1 MLPSFRLIAAT
12 FLCGFVVVF
21 AGLRMAVSLND
32 MHEGLPVMAAYAAPV
47 TTLPIADQEMRR
59 GQSTV
64 PVMYDM
70 RFAVSRATLAP
81 TLVAATHTTLD
92 QPAPPLS
99 LAPPADFIREA
110 PAPITPAAAEAAPA
124 EPERTVAVAAIQP
137 EPPVI
142 EAPAATIP
150 VIVPSVPETL
160 RFEAPVVAAIEPQ
173 PTPSPEPAQAPT
185 SVAVPAADATPA
197 ASMPET
203 NSLELKSAESKIAAI
218 ELRATPEPAP
228 KPETAPVAA
237 VPPAS
242 APDITASIDATS
254 HSSTDTNRDRGN
266 PALAIP
272 QPKPKAA
279 KKAAPKNAK
288 IAVVRK
294 KRIARRAAPAGG
306 APASSTPFSSP
317 FGSLQ
322 K

>member
-32 MHEGLPVMAAYAAPV
+32 MHEGLPVMAAHAAPV
-47 TTLPIADQEMRR
+47 PPMPIADHEMRR

-110 PAPITPAAAEAAPA
+110 PAPIAPAAAETAPA

-137 EPPVI
+137 EPPAI
-142 EAPAATIP
+142 EAPAAMIP
-150 VIVPSVPETL
+150 VIAPSLPETL
-160 RFEAPVVAAIEPQ
+160 RFEAPIVAAIEPQ
-173 PTPSPEPAQAPT
+173 PAPSPAPVAAPT
-185 SVAVPAADATPA
+185 AAPAADPTPA
-197 ASMPET
+197 ASMPEA
-203 NSLELKSAESKIAAI
+203 NSPELKSAESKIAAI

-228 KPETAPVAA
+228 KPETVPVAA
-237 VPPAS
+237 TPPAS
-242 APDITASIDATS
+242 APEITASIDAIS
-254 HSSTDTNRDRGN
+254 HTSTDRDRGN
-266 PALAIP
+266 PVVAIP

-279 KKAAPKNAK
+279 KKATPKNAK
-288 IAVVRK
+288 VAVVRK
-294 KRIARRAAPAGG
+294 KRVARRAAPAGG
-306 APASSTPFSSP
+306 IANSNNQFSSP
-317 FGSLQ
+317 FGSATQ
-322 K
+322 